1 MTDDMCGSVKSLHQG
16 SDEIGFNTE
25 VKCPG
30 PRPVRSTA
38 VAAEI
43 GRNHFKVCPKS
54 RGKFGPLATR
64 VTRTMQQHDRLSST
78 DGEVLATDAPDVD
91 AGDAHVVLL
100 VPSRRP
106 NGRPRSRFQTT
117 LDVGNDVIDMLDTD

>member
-1 MTDDMCGSVKSLHQG
+1 MTDDVCGSVKSLHQG

-30 PRPVRSTA
+30 PRPMRSTA
-38 VAAEI
+38 VATEI

-64 VTRTMQQHDRLSST
+64 VTRTMQKHDRLSST
-78 DGEVLATDAPDVD
+78 DGWQLMPPTSMLVMLMSCSLFRHAARMDA
-91 AGDAHVVLL
+91 
-100 VPSRRP
+100 
-106 NGRPRSRFQTT
+106 
-117 LDVGNDVIDMLDTD
+117 

>member
-1 MTDDMCGSVKSLHQG
+1 MTDDVCGSVKSLHQG

-30 PRPVRSTA
+30 SRPVRSTA
-38 VAAEI
+38 IAAEI

-54 RGKFGPLATR
+54 CCKFRPLTTR
-64 VTRTMQQHDRLSST
+64 VTRTMQKHDRLSST
-78 DGEVLATDAPDVD
+78 DGEVLANDAPDVD

-100 VPSRRP
+100 RSIKPREWRPSKP
-106 NGRPRSRFQTT
+106 PQGRA
-117 LDVGNDVIDMLDTD
+117 